1 MNEQLTTCP
10 AAESERERKKTFW
23 NEIAGG
29 QRLVGGGRGGW
40 MDEGF
45 IVASEKLLQVRE
57 QADEMDVWNTPDDL
71 VGLSAALKGLIPR
84 KKSDNVKIQ
93 EEEGVKAQV
102 MVDRV
107 GVLWRC
113 DTFDLRQL
121 LKELF

>member
-1 MNEQLTTCP
+1 
-10 AAESERERKKTFW
+10 
-23 NEIAGG
+23 
-29 QRLVGGGRGGW
+29 

-71 VGLSAALKGLIPR
+71 LGLSAALKGLIPR